1 MSQSYGFLIPIATCL
16 CFGGLFVAVV
26 GGIFYLVNRS
36 VKGVN
41 RTWGDLGISTGLTLK
56 PGALFSQPEL
66 NGTFR
71 QRPMRL
77 YTYNAGSQGHRNT
90 YTAVAL
96 TIKNPNQAA
105 LEVTPSGTVGNLL
118 GRMVKAQD
126 VEIGNPEFD
135 GRFVIKSNPPDFAV
149 RILGEARLQSGIM
162 EIPGVFRIEVKG
174 SSLEYANGGLE
185 ENALFLTK
193 LFNTLSDMADRIEEL
208 Q

>member
-1 MSQSYGFLIPIATCL
+1 MSQSYAYLLPVFMCL
-16 CFGGLFVAVV
+16 CFGGLFAVV
-26 GGIFYLVNRS
+26 VAGIFYFVNRS
-36 VKGVN
+36 VKGLN
-41 RTWGDLGISTGLTLK
+41 RTWGDLGMSTGLTLK

-71 QRPMRL
+71 QRPMRV
-77 YTYNAGSQGHRNT
+77 YTYNAESQGHRNT

-135 GRFVIKSNPPDFAV
+135 GRFVIKSNPTEFAV

-162 EIPGVFRIEVKG
+162 EIPGAFRIEVKG
-174 SSLEYANGGLE
+174 PSLEYSKGGLE
-185 ENALFLTK
+185 DNAEFLTK
-193 LFNTLSDMADRIEEL
+193 LFNTLSDMADRVEEL